1 MKKKIYIIPL
11 VIFSLLLIGAKP
23 LNSFDSPCFFDLS
36 EQAIIEN
43 DAFIENGVK
52 MNYCSKTDIETE
64 HERLVKEFEDKYG
77 KNLKVTSNKIMYKDS
92 SNDIKV
98 VLWEENHETM
108 VEIVAINNNSSSS
121 SLSLKKDLEKL
132 QNNKSTEEKY
142 FAFIKGKIEGQ
153 SYKKIEKTLMDSIKK
168 DTLEVLDIHNGY
180 SATAEFGDNQRV
192 NMGYMEYDSGRQ
204 IIIGTPIIFV
214 TY

>member
-23 LNSFDSPCFFDLS
+23 LKGFNSPTFFDLS

-52 MNYCSKTDIETE
+52 MSYCSKTNIEIE
-64 HERLVKEFEDKYG
+64 YERLLKEFQDKYSN
-77 KNLKVTSNKIMYKDS
+77 NLELTTNKIIYKDS
-92 SNDIKV
+92 NNDIEA
-98 VLWEENHETM
+98 VLWEENNETI
-108 VEIVAINNNSSSS
+108 VEIVAINNNVSRS
-121 SLSLKKDLEKL
+121 SLLLKKDLEKL
-132 QNNKSTEEKY
+132 QNNNSTKEKY
-142 FAFIKGKIEGQ
+142 FTFVKGKIEVQ
-153 SYKKIEKTLMDSIKK
+153 SYEEIEKTIMNSIKK
-168 DTLEVLDIHNGY
+168 ETLEVLNIHNGY
-180 SATAEFGDNQRV
+180 SAKAEFLDDQRV